1 MGIVNFGIPT
11 EHVKWLIK
19 ELSLK
24 IFIEGGTYSGGTA
37 KEMALYFKHV
47 YTIEKSEKMYI
58 LSQNNLKK
66 CKNVTL
72 LKGDTREYLNEL
84 MDNNDNILLWLD
96 AHWSGGETYG
106 EDDEC
111 PLMEELK
118 IIFRFNKNFVILIDD
133 ARLFL
138 SPPPLPHK
146 AHKWPI
152 YDNIIRVLP
161 QNWRTMVYEDVI
173 YVYPNKISDE
183 FNFYMQTV
191 ANKSNDKEKE
201 NSWPLYKEFFQRC
214 KRFIK
219 KGKQ

>member
-11 EHVKWLIK
+11 EHVKWLKK
-19 ELSLK
+19 ELNLK

-37 KEMALYFKHV
+37 KEMAQYFEHV
-47 YTIEKSEKMYI
+47 YTIEKSEKMYT
-58 LSQNNLKK
+58 LSQNNLNK

-84 MDNNDNILLWLD
+84 MDKNDNILLWLD
-96 AHWSGGETYG
+96 AHWSGGDTYG

-118 IIFRFNKNFVILIDD
+118 IIFQFNKNFVILIDD

-146 AHKWPI
+146 YKKWPI
-152 YDNIIRVLP
+152 YDDIIRFLP

-183 FNFYMQTV
+183 LNFYMQTL
-191 ANKSNDKEKE
+191 AKKQNGKEKE
-201 NSWPLYKEFFQRC
+201 NSWIIYKDFFRMGKLFFK
-214 KRFIK
+214 KRK
-219 KGKQ
+219 L